1 MAKGDGPGADLE
13 ALEKDCRVEFTRGSG
28 PGGQHRNKVET
39 VVRLTHL
46 PTGIVV
52 TGSEHR
58 SQARN
63 RQAAL
68 ERLAKK
74 LAEREEERRRAQRR
88 AARKKTKPSRAARQ
102 RRLDAKRRQADK
114 KQTRRR
120 VAPPSSD

>member
-1 MAKGDGPGADLE
+1 MASPGADLE
-13 ALEKDCRVEFTRGSG
+13 ALEKECRVEFTRGSG

-52 TGSEHR
+52 TGSERR
-58 SQARN
+58 SQGRN

-74 LAEREEERRRAQRR
+74 LAEREEARRRAQRR
-88 AARKKTKPSRAARQ
+88 ASRKKTKPSAAARQ
-102 RRLDAKRRQADK
+102 RRLDAKQRQAVK

-120 VAPPSSD
+120 VEPPSSD